1 MENTQTLGVNRAKPW
16 QIALFPFNNAAT
28 NVYFA
33 FYTYFTYF
41 ALMYLT
47 GSTLT
52 AIGGTVVAA
61 GLAFAV
67 STFNGIFAPLMRVFD
82 GITDPLIG
90 GLMDR
95 TKTKIG
101 KFRPFMILGNVIL
114 ALSVILMMLVF
125 RPIAIEWLRWVC
137 FIVCYIVYIIGY
149 TCQCAVTK
157 AGQTCLTNDPKQRS
171 QFVIWNMIGQIGSI
185 VLINVLAGGILTN
198 EAICAKGLIIT
209 EVQNGGVLGSELIK
223 EFMEKGIDYSHAT
236 INPDLFYTYSR
247 GAGYGPQFYNIMV
260 PVVVGLSAVYT
271 AMAVA
276 AIWNKD
282 KPEFWGVSEKPA
294 KLKDYIGIVKGNKE
308 IRWLMLSSGLNKLA
322 STVATS
328 APVAFMLYGCLMG
341 DYNGLFIPFYALCF
355 VFMGIF
361 FLWGSNTAGKK
372 GQKRGVAQFTLFALL
387 FYIGVLIMLCLFN
400 KEDPSTHLMLFSME
414 GGFHLTINAYTIFFI
429 ILYGCGYGA
438 FNCCDQLTIPMVADC
453 TDYETYRSGNYVPGI
468 MGTIFSL
475 VDKIISSLQVL
486 LLTLFIVAIVPG
498 LDMLP
503 VEDTQYLPGMEIS
516 TIICFCVLPMVA
528 WLVTTFCMT
537 RYKLSGKKLQ
547 EIQAVNAVRKAAV
560 QGGMT
565 MEQAMETWKTIDQVP
580 AMFIPVKKPRIN
592 KKTGEVIEEKD
603 NILDKIYNKV
613 FTRKETVTSD
623 PPSSNAIDIP
633 EEFLTEEVRAQMGL
647 LAQNAE
653 NVQTPDET
661 VVADGEGKVS
671 ETAQITAEV
680 QPEQVEEKGEK
691 PEVAEAKP
699 AKKPTAKKPAA
710 KDGAP
715 KENAEKPAEDK

>member
-47 GSTLT
+47 GSTAA
-52 AIGGTVVAA
+52 AISGTVVSA

-67 STFNGIFAPLMRVFD
+67 STFNGIFAPLMRIFD

-95 TKTKIG
+95 TKTKLG
-101 KFRPFMILGNVIL
+101 KFRPFMIIGNVIL

-125 RPIAIEWLRWVC
+125 RPISAEWLRWVC
-137 FIVCYIVYIIGY
+137 FIVCYVIYIIGY

-185 VLINVLAGGILTN
+185 VLINVLAGGVLTN
-198 EAICAKGLIIT
+198 EAICAKGLIVT
-209 EVQNGGVLGSELIK
+209 EVTSGGNTLEQLTAIFAEKGYEYSELL
-223 EFMEKGIDYSHAT
+223 AT
-236 INPDLFYTYSR
+236 LDPTKLYTYSR
-247 GAGYGPQFYNIMV
+247 GAGYGPDFYNIMV
-260 PVVVGLSAVYT
+260 PVVVCLSGAYT

-276 AIWNKD
+276 AIWTKD
-282 KPEFWGVSEKPA
+282 RPEFWGVTEKPA
-294 KLKDYIGIVKGNKE
+294 KIKDYLGIVKGNKE

-355 VFMGIF
+355 VFMGLF
-361 FLWGSNTAGKK
+361 FLWGSSTAGKK
-372 GQKRGVAQFTLFALL
+372 GQKRGVAQFTLFAIF
-387 FYIGVLIMLCLFN
+387 FYIGVLIMLCIYN
-400 KEDPSTHLMLFSME
+400 HDDPSTYLTLFSTE

-475 VDKIISSLQVL
+475 VDKIISSLQTL
-486 LLTLFIVAIVPG
+486 LLTLFIVDIVPG

-503 VEDTQYLPGMEIS
+503 VEETQYMPGMELS
-516 TIICFCVLPMVA
+516 TILCFCVLPMLA
-528 WLVTTFCMT
+528 WIVTTFCMT

-560 QGGMT
+560 QGGMS
-565 MEQAMETWKTIDQVP
+565 MELAMQTWQTIDQVP
-580 AMFIPVKKPRIN
+580 AAFIPVKKPRIN
-592 KKTGEVIEEKD
+592 KKTGEVIEEKE
-603 NILDKIYNKV
+603 NILDKIYNKI
-613 FTRKETVTSD
+613 FTRREKVTD
-623 PPSSNAIDIP
+623 APPSSNAVDIP
-633 EEFLTEEVRAQMGL
+633 EEYLTEEVKAQLEAAAAERAAEEAETVEAPAEQPAAEQP
-647 LAQNAE
+647 AQTTAAQPEEQPAE
-653 NVQTPDET
+653 HTETPD
-661 VVADGEGKVS
+661 GK
-671 ETAQITAEV
+671 
-680 QPEQVEEKGEK
+680 EEK
-691 PEVAEAKP
+691 
-699 AKKPTAKKPAA
+699 
-710 KDGAP
+710 
-715 KENAEKPAEDK
+715 